1 MTKHK
6 YSIHQ
11 YIVFIQILCSYK
23 DNYQYSKEID
33 SIIDNVRNDI
43 KPYLYDVI
51 YEGNDTEI
59 INELENV
66 KSSLIQLLQ
75 KIKPDHFA
83 FN

>member
-1 MTKHK
+1 MAK

-11 YIVFIQILCSYK
+11 YIVFIQILCSYR
-23 DNYQYSKEID
+23 DNYQYSKELD

-43 KPYLYDVI
+43 KQYLYDEN

-59 INELENV
+59 IDELENIRIN
-66 KSSLIQLLQ
+66 LIQLLQ
-75 KIKPDHFA
+75 KIRPDHFA